1 VLHYTA
7 KQLEL
12 EMKKLLALVLLFSS
26 VNVYSANLHRY
37 DVYVMIKNSATSYHT
52 EVMAEN
58 LYWAQQIAT
67 TQCGGPDVC
76 QVTARQID

>member
-1 VLHYTA
+1 
-7 KQLEL
+7 
-12 EMKKLLALVLLFSS
+12 MKKLLALVLLVSS

-37 DVYVMIKNSATSYHT
+37 DVYVMIKHSATSYHT

-67 TQCGGPDVC
+67 TQCGGPEVC

>member
-1 VLHYTA
+1 
-7 KQLEL
+7 
-12 EMKKLLALVLLFSS
+12 MKKLLAFVMLLSS

-37 DVYVMIKNSATSYHT
+37 DVYVMLKNSATSYHT

-67 TQCGGPDVC
+67 TQCGGPTVC